1 MTMDPFRYTYR
12 LARRIVIG
20 VVGAT
25 IVLIGVIML
34 VVPGPGLVVI
44 PAGLAILSL
53 EFAWARV
60 WLRKVRKKISDAA
73 SEYRGE
79 RAESFRRSDD
89 IR

>member
-1 MTMDPFRYTYR
+1 MAMDPFRYTYR

-20 VVGAT
+20 VVGTT
-25 IVLIGVIML
+25 ILLVGVVM
-34 VVPGPGLVVI
+34 VFMPGPAMVVI
-44 PAGLAILSL
+44 PAGLAILGI

-60 WLRKVRKKISDAA
+60 WLRKVREKISEAA

-79 RAESFRRSDD
+79 RAEQYRRSDD